1 MYDDEKWISE
11 QFGQADLGDP
21 RRARRAQIMEF
32 IFLK

>member
-21 RRARRAQIMEF
+21 KLYIQSS
-32 IFLK
+32 LP